1 MKDPW
6 LHRALLLGA
15 VSLLALLLHPMFGIA
30 PLFLAAWILWVPERK
45 TTSGRAVF
53 GVLVLFLVLWILHQV
68 RWIVYPLV
76 AGMLIAYWLDPL
88 VDRLEG
94 WKFPRALGAAISLLP
109 IGAVIVLVFI
119 VLVPTLL
126 GQIEEIANKAP
137 DALASL
143 RDAIAPHLDRLQL
156 FASRGDGGM
165 PPWLERLLGHVET
178 LLRATV
184 SGVTGLSKGVTRAF
198 QWLGMVVLTPV
209 LAYYLLVDWDRIRDG
224 IVGMVPPRF
233 RPTAEKVN
241 SDIQEILP
249 RYLRGQFVVAAIQVV
264 LYSVGFFISGLEE
277 AIALGFLAGIFSLV
291 PVLGFWITVTVVLLS
306 AVIAPDPIPTLAKVA
321 ITLGVVQFLEGQVLV
336 PRIQGTGLGLH
347 PFLVLLAVLTFGLL
361 FGFVGVVLAVP
372 ILAVG
377 AASWPRIRENYLRS
391 GFYEGAS
398 QAESD
403 AHGS

>member
-1 MKDPW
+1 ME
-6 LHRALLLGA
+6 
-15 VSLLALLLHPMFGIA
+15 
-30 PLFLAAWILWVPERK
+30 VP
-45 TTSGRAVF
+45 
-53 GVLVLFLVLWILHQV
+53 
-68 RWIVYPLV
+68 
-76 AGMLIAYWLDPL
+76 AG
-88 VDRLEG
+88 
-94 WKFPRALGAAISLLP
+94 PRRRDLLLP

-143 RDAIAPHLDRLQL
+143 RDAVSPHLDRLHL
-156 FASRGDGGM
+156 FENTRGDGGM

-233 RPTAEKVN
+233 RGTAEKVN
-241 SDIQEILP
+241 TDIQEILP

-264 LYSVGFFISGLEE
+264 LYSVGFFLSGLEE

-306 AVIAPDPIPTLAKVA
+306 AVIAPEPIPTLAKVA

-377 AASWPRIRENYLRS
+377 AASWPRIREVYLHS
-391 GFYEGAS
+391 GFYEGAPGT
-398 QAESD
+398 ERD
-403 AHGS
+403 AN